1 MRSDSEIKRDVE
13 EELRSAPDIDAS
25 GIAVS
30 AANGVVTL
38 AGFVHSFI
46 EKRDA
51 ERAAKRVSGVLGV
64 ANDLKVSLRGID
76 ARPDPDIA
84 RDAVAMIKTR
94 LPLSWENI
102 KVTVKDGWV
111 TLEGELE
118 WNYQRES
125 AEAAVRW
132 VQGLKGV
139 TNLIKLRPGVA
150 PSEIKR
156 KIEEAFRRSA
166 EVDANRITVEAVGGD
181 VILKGT
187 VRSWAERQEAERVA
201 WSAPGVVSV
210 DNRLVIS
217 A

>member
-25 GIAVS
+25 DIAVS

-187 VRSWAERQEAERVA
+187 VRSWAERQEAERAA

>member
-25 GIAVS
+25 DIAIS

-187 VRSWAERQEAERVA
+187 VRSWAERQEAERAA